1 MPHRTSRCTVRLYCH
16 VRGIFRL
23 GSMESIEAIGASAD
37 AAPPPGDARLPF
49 SNCALSEY
57 GGLLTSGKYRLP
69 YGRSKNRPTP
79 LRMDGFP
86 PPSGFPATLRRG
98 ATFACDL

>member
-23 GSMESIEAIGASAD
+23 GSIESIEAIGASA
-37 AAPPPGDARLPF
+37 AAVPPPGDARLPF

-57 GGLLTSGKYRLP
+57 GGLFTSGKYRLP
-69 YGRSKNRPTP
+69 SGRSKNRPTP
-79 LRMDGFP
+79 LRMDVFP
-86 PPSGFPATLRRG
+86 SPSGFQARLRRG
-98 ATFACDL
+98 GTVACES